1 MQYLVL
7 ITNKRI
13 LCDKHFIKCES
24 LEEAKRHAS
33 NWDYNQYYIQFC
45 EVKYIN

>member
-1 MQYLVL
+1 MKYLVL
-7 ITNKRI
+7 ITNKRR
-13 LCDKHFIKCES
+13 LEDKYFIKCES

-33 NWDYNQYYIQFC
+33 NWDNNLYYIQFC